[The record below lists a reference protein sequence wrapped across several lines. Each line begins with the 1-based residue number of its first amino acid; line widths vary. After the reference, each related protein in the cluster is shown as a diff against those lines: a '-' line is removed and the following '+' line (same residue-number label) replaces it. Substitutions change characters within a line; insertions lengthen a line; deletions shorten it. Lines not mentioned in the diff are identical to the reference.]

1 MGSAW
6 AEATRPSL
14 DAGHNLTDRS
24 GCLVEMK
31 TESIVARAVRLYLSQ
46 TRKRSWKHVDDWEKE
61 YKGRPKEKAGP
72 AAKRHKP

>member
-46 TRKRSWKHVDDWEKE
+46 TRKRSWQHVDVWEKE
-61 YKGRPKEKAGP
+61 YKGRQKEKAGL